1 MSLDSGYDMV
11 LLPPPR
17 DGDNGGG
24 QSARRRRNRRRLSRV
39 GEGQLSSSPHPLPR
53 HRRRR
58 RRGNQGRAGGCAP
71 TAVEQIDIP
80 SAPTEDTLGVILAF
94 EAKAS
99 AIPPQHVDPEQ
110 VDDASTLTKGL
121 QDVALVPKTT
131 ARSAPDV
138 TSSLLVDKKV
148 PTVPHPSSFRLDLNP
163 PSDLALAGTHVEASA
178 TPLGF
183 RVRSP

>member
-11 LLPPPR
+11 LLPPPCG
-17 DGDNGGG
+17 GDNGGR
-24 QSARRRRNRRRLSRV
+24 QPARRRRNRRRLSRV
-39 GEGQLSSSPHPLPR
+39 GEEQHSSSPHPLPR
-53 HRRRR
+53 HRRR

-71 TAVEQIDIP
+71 TVVEQIDIP
-80 SAPTEDTLGVILAF
+80 SAPTEDTLGVTLAF

-99 AIPPQHVDPEQ
+99 AIPPQHVDPGQ

-138 TSSLLVDKKV
+138 TSSLFVDQKV
-148 PTVPHPSSFRLDLNP
+148 PTASHPSSFRLDLNP
-163 PSDLALAGTHVEASA
+163 PGDLVLAGTHVEASA

-183 RVRSP
+183 YVRSP